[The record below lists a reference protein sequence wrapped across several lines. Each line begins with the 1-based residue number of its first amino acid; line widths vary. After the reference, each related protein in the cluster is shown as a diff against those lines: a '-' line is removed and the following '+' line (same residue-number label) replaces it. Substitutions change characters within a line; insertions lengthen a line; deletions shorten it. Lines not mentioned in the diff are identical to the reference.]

1 MQITSKNFPN
11 PWYSKPSLRNKFL
24 YTDCSQ
30 SIIFKTVSTKYLYV
44 LIRYFWHVLAGNKI
58 RLKALHSIT
67 CVCICKCLLLVQTRD
82 IWLLQN
88 ECYSEIY
95 MLSVALF
102 QSLSTLWV
110 LCLISLARG
119 NNYWSSG
126 EVWLKILNYRT
137 LAIASVHDVN
147 LSFKYEIPISTHK

>member
-1 MQITSKNFPN
+1 MQITSKF
-11 PWYSKPSLRNKFL
+11 SKPMV
-24 YTDCSQ
+24 
-30 SIIFKTVSTKYLYV
+30 FKTSLYRLFAV
-44 LIRYFWHVLAGNKI
+44 YYIQNRINKISICVNPIFLTCLGRKLNKI

-67 CVCICKCLLLVQTRD
+67 CVCICKCLLLVQTRG

-88 ECYSEIY
+88 ECYSENY
-95 MLSVALF
+95 LLSGALF

-119 NNYWSSG
+119 NNFWSSG
-126 EVWLKILNYRT
+126 EVCLKILNYRT
-137 LAIASVHDVN
+137 LAIASVYDVY